1 MIDTDNYL
9 ENIKTEIIN
18 GNAKVVAK
26 NYQINNVKLIMNY
39 NIGKQLAE
47 AGKHYGE
54 GIVKKYASILT
65 KEFGRGYSVSNLKRM
80 RQFYV
85 LFEKGAA
92 LPHQLTWEH
101 LRLLLPLKDIN
112 KVNYYIDI
120 SIRDNL
126 RFRKLAERIKSNEY
140 GRLST
145 EAKQKL
151 LNEESLTLV
160 QSVPNPIVLIPNNNY
175 EVYTE
180 KILQEII
187 YENLDS
193 FMKQL
198 GGGYFYV
205 GREYKLNIGDKKNYI
220 DYLLYN
226 YKMNCFCVIEIK
238 AREYRK
244 TDYGQIK
251 TYMNY
256 VDEHLKTI
264 TKNNTIGIIITKSVN
279 KFEAHYVKD
288 NQVTIVEFKIN
299 KTIQVS

>member
-1 MIDTDNYL
+1 MIDEYL
-9 ENIKTEIIN
+9 SNVKTEIIN
-18 GNAKVVAK
+18 GNAKVAAK
-26 NYQINNVKLIMNY
+26 NYQINNVKLTMNY
-39 NIGKQLAE
+39 NIGRKLVE

-65 KEFGRGYSVSNLKRM
+65 KEFGSGYKEKDLYKM
-80 RQFYV
+80 QQFYLLIQKV
-85 LFEKGAA
+85 APLER
-92 LPHQLTWEH
+92 QLTWSH
-101 LRLLLPLKDIN
+101 YKLLLPLKNVEEI
-112 KVNYYIDI
+112 KYYIHI
-120 SIRDNL
+120 TKRDNL
-126 RFRKLAERIKSNEY
+126 SKRALAERIKSNEY

-145 EAKQKL
+145 GAKEKL
-151 LNEESLTLV
+151 LNREELSLV
-160 QSVPNPIVLIPNNNY
+160 QSVPSPIMLAPNKSY

-220 DYLLYN
+220 DYLFYN
-226 YKMNCFCVIEIK
+226 VVDSRYCVVEIK
-238 AREYRK
+238 SREYK
-244 TDYGQIK
+244 KSDYGQIK

-256 VDEHLKTI
+256 IDEHVKTI
-264 TKNNTIGIIITKSVN
+264 TQNNTIGIIITKSVN

-299 KTIQVS
+299 KVVEVS

>member
-1 MIDTDNYL
+1 MIDEYL
-9 ENIKTEIIN
+9 SNIKTEIIN

-26 NYQINNVKLIMNY
+26 NYQINNVKLTMNY
-39 NIGKQLAE
+39 NIGRKLVE

-65 KEFGRGYSVSNLKRM
+65 KEFGSGYKEKDLYKIQ
-80 RQFYV
+80 QFYLLIQKV
-85 LFEKGAA
+85 APLER
-92 LPHQLTWEH
+92 QLTWSH
-101 LRLLLPLKDIN
+101 YKILLSLRDI
-112 KVNYYIDI
+112 KEIKYYIHI
-120 SIRDNL
+120 TKRDNL
-126 RFRKLAERIKSNEY
+126 SKRALAERIKSNEY
-140 GRLST
+140 GSLST
-145 EAKQKL
+145 EAKESL
-151 LNEESLTLV
+151 LNKEELSLI
-160 QSVPNPIVLIPNNNY
+160 QSVPSPIVLTPNKSY

-220 DYLLYN
+220 DYLFYN
-226 YKMNCFCVIEIK
+226 VVESRYCVVEIK
-238 AREYRK
+238 SREYK
-244 TDYGQIK
+244 KSDYGQIK

-256 VDEHLKTI
+256 IDEHLKNI
-264 TKNNTIGIIITKSVN
+264 TQNSTIGIIITKSVN

-299 KTIQVS
+299 KTVQIS

>member
-1 MIDTDNYL
+1 MLDEYL
-9 ENIKTEIIN
+9 SNIKTEIIN

-26 NYQINNVKLIMNY
+26 NYQINNVKLTMNY
-39 NIGKQLAE
+39 NIGRELAE

-54 GIVKKYASILT
+54 GIVKKYAKELT
-65 KEFGRGYSVSNLKRM
+65 EEFGKGYTFTELTRM
-80 RQFYV
+80 KQFYDLSQKV
-85 LFEKGAA
+85 APVGQL
-92 LPHQLTWEH
+92 LTWSH
-101 LRLLLPLKDIN
+101 YKSLLPLKNVEEI
-112 KVNYYIDI
+112 KYYI
-120 SIRDNL
+120 SITKRDNL
-126 RFRKLAERIKSNEY
+126 SKRALAERIKSNEY

-145 EAKQKL
+145 EAKEKI
-151 LNEESLTLV
+151 LNKEELSLI
-160 QSVPNPIVLIPNNNY
+160 QSVPNPIVLVPNKSY

-264 TKNNTIGIIITKSVN
+264 TQNNTIGIIITKSVN
-279 KFEAHYVKD
+279 NFEAHYVKD

-299 KTIQVS
+299 KIIQVS

>member
-1 MIDTDNYL
+1 MIDEYL
-9 ENIKTEIIN
+9 SNIKTEIIN

-26 NYQINNVKLIMNY
+26 NYQINNVKLTMNY

-54 GIVKKYASILT
+54 GIVKKYAKELT
-65 KEFGRGYSVSNLKRM
+65 EEFGKGYTFTELTRM
-80 RQFYV
+80 KQFYDLSQKV
-85 LFEKGAA
+85 APVGQL
-92 LPHQLTWEH
+92 LTWSH
-101 LRLLLPLKDIN
+101 YKLLLPLKNVEEI
-112 KVNYYIDI
+112 KYYIHI
-120 SIRDNL
+120 TKRDNL
-126 RFRKLAERIKSNEY
+126 SKRALAERIKSNEY

-145 EAKQKL
+145 ETKESL
-151 LNEESLTLV
+151 LNKEELSII
-160 QSVPNPIVLIPNNNY
+160 QSVPSSIVLVPNKSY
-175 EVYTE
+175 KVYTE

-187 YENLDS
+187 FENIED
-193 FMKQL
+193 FMHQL
-198 GGGYFYV
+198 GGGYAFI

-220 DYLLYN
+220 DYLFYN
-226 YKMNCFCVIEIK
+226 VVDSRYCVVEIK

-256 VDEHLKTI
+256 IDEHLKNI
-264 TKNNTIGIIITKSVN
+264 TQNSTIGIIITKSVN

-299 KTIQVS
+299 KVVEVS

>member
-1 MIDTDNYL
+1 MKDNYL
-9 ENIKTEIIN
+9 ESIKTEIIN

-26 NYQINNVKLIMNY
+26 NYQINNVKLTMNY

-54 GIVKKYASILT
+54 SIVKKYASILT
-65 KEFGRGYSVSNLKRM
+65 REFGKGYKTEELRKM
-80 RQFYV
+80 RAFYELIQKCGPV
-85 LFEKGAA
+85 DRILSWSHYVK
-92 LPHQLTWEH
+92 
-101 LRLLLPLKDIN
+101 LLPLKNVEEI
-112 KVNYYIDI
+112 NYYIKI
-120 SIRDNL
+120 IKRDNL
-126 RFRKLAERIKSNEY
+126 SKRALAERIKSNEY

-160 QSVPNPIVLIPNNNY
+160 QSVPSPIVLVPNKSY

-187 YENLDS
+187 YENIED
-193 FMKQL
+193 FMHQL
-198 GGGYFYV
+198 GEGYTFV

-238 AREYRK
+238 AREYK
-244 TDYGQIK
+244 KSDYGQIK

-256 VDEHLKTI
+256 VDEHSKT
-264 TKNNTIGIIITKSVN
+264 TTQNNTIGIIITKSVN
-279 KFEAHYVKD
+279 NFEAHYVKD

-299 KTIQVS
+299 KTVQVS

>member
-1 MIDTDNYL
+1 MTDNCL
-9 ENIKTEIIN
+9 EKIKNEIIN
-18 GNAKVVAK
+18 GNAKVAAK

-39 NIGKQLAE
+39 NIGKELSE

-65 KEFGRGYSVSNLKRM
+65 KEFGKGYKTSELYKM
-80 RQFYV
+80 QQFYELV
-85 LFEKGAA
+85 QKVGA
-92 LPHQLTWEH
+92 LHRILTWNH
-101 LRLLLPLKDIN
+101 YLKLLPLKNLNEI
-112 KVNYYIDI
+112 NYYISI
-120 SIRDNL
+120 TIRDNL
-126 RFRKLAERIKSNEY
+126 SYRKLTERIKSDEY

-160 QSVPNPIVLIPNNNY
+160 QSVPNPIVLIPNKNY

-187 YENLDS
+187 FENIED
-193 FMKQL
+193 FMHQL
-198 GGGYFYV
+198 GEGYAFI

-220 DYLLYN
+220 DYLFYN
-226 YKMNCFCVIEIK
+226 VSDNRYCVVEIK
-238 AREYRK
+238 SREYRK
-244 TDYGQIK
+244 TDYGQVK

-264 TKNNTIGIIITKSVN
+264 IQNNTIGIIITKSVDR
-279 KFEAHYVKD
+279 FEAHYVKD

-299 KTIQVS
+299 KVVQVS

>member
-1 MIDTDNYL
+1 MEKDYL
-9 ENIKTEIIN
+9 YNIKTEIIN
-18 GNAKVVAK
+18 GNAKVAAK
-26 NYQINNVKLIMNY
+26 NYQINNVKLTMNY
-39 NIGKQLAE
+39 NIGKELAE

-54 GIVKKYASILT
+54 GIVKKYAKELTEEFGKGYTYSELNRMIKYYVMVQKLGPLAPILT
-65 KEFGRGYSVSNLKRM
+65 WSHYLKLL
-80 RQFYV
+80 V
-85 LFEKGAA
+85 LN
-92 LPHQLTWEH
+92 
-101 LRLLLPLKDIN
+101 DIN
-112 KVNYYIDI
+112 EIKYYINI
-120 SIRDNL
+120 TKRDNL
-126 RFRKLAERIKSNEY
+126 SKRALAERIKSDEY

-145 EAKQKL
+145 EAKEKI
-151 LNEESLTLV
+151 LNKEELSLI
-160 QSVPNPIVLIPNNNY
+160 QSVPSPIVLVPNKSY

-220 DYLLYN
+220 DYLF
-226 YKMNCFCVIEIK
+226 YKVYDNRYYVVEIK
-238 AREYRK
+238 SREYRK

-256 VDEHLKTI
+256 VDEHLKTV
-264 TKNNTIGIIITKSVN
+264 TQNNTIGIIITKSVN
-279 KFEAHYVKD
+279 KFEAYYVKD

-299 KTIQVS
+299 TAVQVS

>member
-1 MIDTDNYL
+1 MKDNYL
-9 ENIKTEIIN
+9 ESIKTEIIN

-26 NYQINNVKLIMNY
+26 NYQINNVKLTMNY

-54 GIVKKYASILT
+54 SIVKKYASILT
-65 KEFGRGYSVSNLKRM
+65 REFGKGYKTEELRKM
-80 RQFYV
+80 RAFYELIQKCGPV
-85 LFEKGAA
+85 DRILSWSHYVK
-92 LPHQLTWEH
+92 
-101 LRLLLPLKDIN
+101 LLPLKNVEEI
-112 KVNYYIDI
+112 NYYIKI
-120 SIRDNL
+120 IKRDNL
-126 RFRKLAERIKSNEY
+126 SKRALAERIKSNEY

-160 QSVPNPIVLIPNNNY
+160 QSVPSPIVLVPNKSY

-264 TKNNTIGIIITKSVN
+264 TQNNTIGIIITKSVN
-279 KFEAHYVKD
+279 NFEAHYVKD

-299 KTIQVS
+299 KTVQVS

>member
-1 MIDTDNYL
+1 MEEDYL
-9 ENIKTEIIN
+9 YNIKTEIIN
-18 GNAKVVAK
+18 GNAKVAAK
-26 NYQINNVKLIMNY
+26 NYLINNVKLTMNY
-39 NIGKQLAE
+39 NIGKELAE

-54 GIVKKYASILT
+54 GIVKKYAKELTEEFGKGYTYSELNRMIKYYVMVQKLGPLAPILT
-65 KEFGRGYSVSNLKRM
+65 WSHYLKLL
-80 RQFYV
+80 V
-85 LFEKGAA
+85 LN
-92 LPHQLTWEH
+92 
-101 LRLLLPLKDIN
+101 DIN
-112 KVNYYIDI
+112 EIKYYINI
-120 SIRDNL
+120 TKRDNL
-126 RFRKLAERIKSNEY
+126 SKRALAERIKSNEY

-145 EAKQKL
+145 EAKEKI
-151 LNEESLTLV
+151 LNKEELSLI
-160 QSVPNPIVLIPNNNY
+160 QSVPSPIVLVPNKSY

-187 YENLDS
+187 YENIED
-193 FMKQL
+193 FMHQL
-198 GGGYFYV
+198 GEGYTFV

-264 TKNNTIGIIITKSVN
+264 TQNNTIGIIITKSVN

>member
-1 MIDTDNYL
+1 MEENYL
-9 ENIKTEIIN
+9 ENIKSEIIT

-26 NYQINNVKLIMNY
+26 NYQINNVKLTMNY
-39 NIGKQLAE
+39 NIGKELAE

-54 GIVKKYASILT
+54 GIVKKYAKELT
-65 KEFGRGYSVSNLKRM
+65 KEFGKGYTFTELTRM
-80 RQFYV
+80 YNFYILV
-85 LFEKGAA
+85 QKVGPVAQ
-92 LPHQLTWEH
+92 QLTWSH
-101 LRLLLPLKDIN
+101 YVKLLPLKNIEEI
-112 KVNYYIDI
+112 KYYIHI
-120 SIRDNL
+120 TKRDNL
-126 RFRKLAERIKSNEY
+126 SKRALAERIKSNEY
-140 GRLST
+140 DRLST
-145 EAKQKL
+145 ETKESL
-151 LNEESLTLV
+151 LNKEELSLI
-160 QSVPNPIVLIPNNNY
+160 QSVPSPIVLTPNKSY

-220 DYLLYN
+220 DYLFYN
-226 YKMNCFCVIEIK
+226 VVDSRYCVVEIK
-238 AREYRK
+238 AREYK
-244 TDYGQIK
+244 KSDYGQIK

-256 VDEHLKTI
+256 IDEHLKTI
-264 TKNNTIGIIITKSVN
+264 TQNSTIGIIITKLVN

-299 KTIQVS
+299 KVVEVS

>member
-1 MIDTDNYL
+1 MIDEYL
-9 ENIKTEIIN
+9 SNIKTEIIN
-18 GNAKVVAK
+18 GNAKVAAK
-26 NYQINNVKLIMNY
+26 NYQINNVKLTMNH
-39 NIGKQLAE
+39 NIGKELVE

-65 KEFGRGYSVSNLKRM
+65 KEFGSGYKEKDLYKM
-80 RQFYV
+80 QQFYLLIQKV
-85 LFEKGAA
+85 APLER
-92 LPHQLTWEH
+92 QLTWSH
-101 LRLLLPLKDIN
+101 YKILLSLRDI
-112 KVNYYIDI
+112 KEIKYYIHI
-120 SIRDNL
+120 TKRDNL
-126 RFRKLAERIKSNEY
+126 SKRALAERIKSNEY

-145 EAKQKL
+145 ETKESL
-151 LNEESLTLV
+151 LNKEELSLI
-160 QSVPNPIVLIPNNNY
+160 QSVPSPIVLTPNKSY

-187 YENLDS
+187 YENLDG

-198 GGGYFYV
+198 GGGYTYM

-220 DYLLYN
+220 DYLFYN
-226 YKMNCFCVIEIK
+226 VVDSRYCVVEIK

-244 TDYGQIK
+244 SDYGQIK

-256 VDEHLKTI
+256 IDEHLKNI
-264 TKNNTIGIIITKSVN
+264 TQNSTIGIIITKSIN

-299 KTIQVS
+299 KTVQIS

>member
-1 MIDTDNYL
+1 MEDNYL
-9 ENIKTEIIN
+9 ENIKNEIIN
-18 GNAKVVAK
+18 GNAKVIAK
-26 NYQINNVKLIMNY
+26 NYQINNVKLTMNY
-39 NIGKQLAE
+39 NIDKELAE

-54 GIVKKYASILT
+54 GIVKKYAKELT
-65 KEFGRGYSVSNLKRM
+65 VEFGKGYTFTELTRM
-80 RQFYV
+80 KQFYDLSQKV
-85 LFEKGAA
+85 APVGQL
-92 LPHQLTWEH
+92 LTWSH
-101 LRLLLPLKDIN
+101 YKLLLPLKNVEEI
-112 KVNYYIDI
+112 KYYI
-120 SIRDNL
+120 SITKRDNL
-126 RFRKLAERIKSNEY
+126 SKRALAERIKSNEY

-151 LNEESLTLV
+151 LNKESLTLV
-160 QSVPNPIVLIPNNNY
+160 QSVPSPIVLVPNKSY

-220 DYLLYN
+220 DYLFYN
-226 YKMNCFCVIEIK
+226 VVDSRYCVVEIK
-238 AREYRK
+238 SREYK
-244 TDYGQIK
+244 KSDYGQIK

-256 VDEHLKTI
+256 IDEHLKTI
-264 TKNNTIGIIITKSVN
+264 TQNSTIGIIITKSVN

-299 KTIQVS
+299 KTVQIS

>member
-1 MIDTDNYL
+1 
-9 ENIKTEIIN
+9 
-18 GNAKVVAK
+18 
-26 NYQINNVKLIMNY
+26 
-39 NIGKQLAE
+39 
-47 AGKHYGE
+47 
-54 GIVKKYASILT
+54 
-65 KEFGRGYSVSNLKRM
+65 M

-101 LRLLLPLKDIN
+101 IRLLLPLKDIN
-112 KVNYYIDI
+112 KINYYTNI

-126 RFRKLAERIKSNEY
+126 SYRKLAEIIRSDEY
-140 GRLST
+140 DRLSDGT
-145 EAKQKL
+145 KEKL
-151 LNEESLTLV
+151 LNKEELSLIP
-160 QSVPNPIVLIPNNNY
+160 SVPSPIVLVPNKSY

-198 GGGYFYV
+198 GGGYTYM

-226 YKMNCFCVIEIK
+226 YKMNCFCVVEIK
-238 AREYRK
+238 VREYK
-244 TDYGQIK
+244 KSDYGQIK

-256 VDEHLKTI
+256 IDEHLKTI
-264 TKNNTIGIIITKSVN
+264 TQNSTIGIIITKSVN

-299 KTIQVS
+299 KVVEVS

>member
-1 MIDTDNYL
+1 MIDNYL
-9 ENIKTEIIN
+9 ENIKNEIIN

-26 NYQINNVKLIMNY
+26 NYQIINVKLTMNY
-39 NIGKQLAE
+39 NIGKELSN

-65 KEFGRGYSVSNLKRM
+65 REFGKGYSVSNLKRM

-112 KVNYYIDI
+112 KINYYINI

-126 RFRKLAERIKSNEY
+126 SYRKLAERIRSDEY
-140 GRLST
+140 GRLSI
-145 EAKQKL
+145 EAK
-151 LNEESLTLV
+151 ESLQNKEKLSLV
-160 QSVPNPIVLIPNNNY
+160 QSIPSPIVLMPNKSY

-187 YENLDS
+187 FENIED
-193 FMKQL
+193 FMHQL
-198 GGGYFYV
+198 GEGYTFV
-205 GREYKLNIGDKKNYI
+205 GKEYKLNIGYKKNYI

-238 AREYRK
+238 AREYK
-244 TDYGQIK
+244 KSDYGQIK

-256 VDEHLKTI
+256 IDEHLKTI
-264 TKNNTIGIIITKSVN
+264 TQNNTIGIIITKSVN

-288 NQVTIVEFKIN
+288 NQITIVEFKIN
-299 KTIQVS
+299 KVVEVG